1 MKEPWRTRSLVRF
14 FKKKYSKLGVCGL
27 LYYCFKAGGWK
38 TKKAGFAHSFAENFP
53 VFQMHMNMYNAKRS
67 VSFFSKAKLCRVE
80 DDVFLCCC
88 ILRYCMNISSLL
100 FLRRVIIFS
109 LSHQM
114 WRKYKYDAFL
124 WCFFLLFS
132 FSWLF
137 LCWAGSTNAV
147 FRLLVIW
154 ICCLDIYYLLCF
166 FAQLPL
172 LPVRHSGL
180 VENHEIDLPSRAP
193 FGWREKHLE
202 CKWWN

>member
-1 MKEPWRTRSLVRF
+1 MLVCVFTYAKETIIDRKERKAKKKNTCWDEGTMEDKKLGSI

-147 FRLLVIW
+147 FA
-154 ICCLDIYYLLCF
+154 CL
-166 FAQLPL
+166 
-172 LPVRHSGL
+172 
-180 VENHEIDLPSRAP
+180 
-193 FGWREKHLE
+193 
-202 CKWWN
+202 